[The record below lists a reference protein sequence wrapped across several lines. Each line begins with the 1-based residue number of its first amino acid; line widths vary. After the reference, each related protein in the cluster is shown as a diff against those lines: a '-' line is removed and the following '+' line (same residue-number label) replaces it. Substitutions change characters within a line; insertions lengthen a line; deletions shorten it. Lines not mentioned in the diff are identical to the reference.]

1 MSNKNQTK
9 TMRGREKACDGE
21 LKNTHKIVYNPK
33 YCYKNIYIY
42 IMLHQPKVKLQE
54 RINNRER
61 E

>member
-9 TMRGREKACDGE
+9 AIRWREKDCDE
-21 LKNTHKIVYNPK
+21 ELKTHTQNCILTQNSVFLKNTMI
-33 YCYKNIYIY
+33 
-42 IMLHQPKVKLQE
+42 HQPKVKLQE

>member
-42 IMLHQPKVKLQE
+42 I
-54 RINNRER
+54 
-61 E
+61 